1 MAARQSRHHRRCK
14 TAAGAE
20 AGAAVAAAATDAEKV
35 KGAPV
40 WEGSKPVAFGAA
52 CQGQRADRPGPQQ
65 GAPAHVSSAVD
76 FIMLRPLA
84 AYLFYEIT
92 PQLIPF
98 LAWV

>member
-1 MAARQSRHHRRCK
+1 
-14 TAAGAE
+14 
-20 AGAAVAAAATDAEKV
+20 
-35 KGAPV
+35 
-40 WEGSKPVAFGAA
+40 VAFGAA